1 MKVIGLT
8 GGIGTGK
15 STVSDYLRKRN
26 IAVIDAD
33 ALAREITGP
42 GMPLLREI
50 RILLGDQ
57 VFRPDGTMDR
67 QLVARKIFAD
77 QRLLHAYEDLT
88 TKEVVRLCLEKAD
101 EYGQNSNVSMVV
113 IDAPLLFE
121 CGMDAYT
128 DETWVVDVHQEVRIA
143 RVLKRD
149 GISREEVMD
158 RIRRQMSADEKRK
171 RANFVIDNSGNL
183 QHLYEQVDKLL
194 ERVGNEG

>member
-33 ALAREITGP
+33 AISREITGP

-67 QLVARKIFAD
+67 QLVASKIFAD

-101 EYGQNSNVSMVV
+101 EYGRNSDVSLVV

-121 CGMDAYT
+121 CGMDTYT
-128 DETWVVDVHQEVRIA
+128 DETWVVDVPQEERIS

-149 GISREEVMD
+149 GISREAVMD
-158 RIRRQMSADEKRK
+158 RIRRQMPADEKCK
-171 RANFVIDNSGNL
+171 RANFVIDNGGDL
-183 QHLYEQVDKLL
+183 PHLYEQVDKLL

>member
-1 MKVIGLT
+1 M
-8 GGIGTGK
+8 
-15 STVSDYLRKRN
+15 
-26 IAVIDAD
+26 
-33 ALAREITGP
+33 
-42 GMPLLREI
+42 LREI

-101 EYGQNSNVSMVV
+101 EYSQNSNVSMVV

-128 DETWVVDVHQEVRIA
+128 DETWVVDVPQEIRIA

-149 GISREEVMD
+149 GISHEEVMD

-171 RANFVIDNSGNL
+171 RANYVIDNSGNL